1 MTNIGSRASRRRAA
15 FLSLL
20 MALFTVA
27 TAAAQDAAA
36 PAAEAGKAKPDDKA
50 KAEEKPKTVEE
61 VLKDS
66 DRVDGLFTL
75 YRDRKTGDL
84 RMLLNAQQLNKPFL
98 YFSYT
103 ENGIPAAGQFRGE
116 FGDGSAKVFHINR
129 YFNRVEFVVENTSY
143 WFDPAKAI
151 SRAANADVSHAVAFD
166 QKIEAEDAKKGTLVI
181 NANGL
186 FLTETFNRISP
197 LPAPDKKPS
206 EVFNLGKLSGAKSKI
221 RTVHN
226 YPKNTDVVV
235 EYVFE
240 NEQPYVNGGDEV
252 TDPRYVSITVQHSLI
267 EAPTDDF
274 KPRFDDPRVGYFM
287 GKVTDLSST
296 DVAPY
301 RDVISRWK
309 LVKKD
314 PSAEVSEP
322 VEPITYWIENTTP
335 VELRPIIEKAALRWN
350 EAFEAAG
357 FRNAV
362 VVRTQ
367 PDNADWDAGDLRYNV
382 IRWAASP
389 SPQFGGYG
397 PSFFDPRTGQILG
410 ADIMLQYQVIGS
422 NLQRARVFGTGLEEE
437 SVTDDPTRCAAELA
451 GQREMLFASAA
462 LEALGAGTEEQ
473 QRLLEEFVYFLVL
486 HEIGHTL
493 GLNHNFRASHFHSL
507 DEIFDPD
514 KTYGTGLHGSVMD
527 YPAVPFAL
535 PGHKQGQFWTT
546 TPGPYDKWAI
556 TFGYSTALADPAA
569 ESARLAKILARSTEP
584 ALAFGNDADDMR
596 APGKGIDPRA
606 MVNDMTSDP
615 IGFARH
621 QFELVDAVVP
631 LFPERLLRDGK
642 SYQKLLNGFFTAASV
657 VRDAA
662 NVTSRYIGGVYVD
675 RAMAKQP
682 GAGNPLTP
690 VSLADQRRAMQLLRD
705 KVFAPQAFG
714 SLDQSANRLLA
725 QRRGFDHFAY
735 TEDPKIHDLALGIQK
750 NVLDHLLHPAV
761 LKRLT
766 DSRLYGNEYTAGQ
779 ALTDLTDAIFAADLN
794 QNVNTF
800 RQNLQVEY
808 VQRLLKIA
816 QPADGNKYD
825 HVAQGVA
832 LDRLRWVEQQVARKR
847 GGDIETTAHREHVHY
862 LIQHALDSPK
872 A

>member
-1 MTNIGSRASRRRAA
+1 
-15 FLSLL
+15 
-20 MALFTVA
+20 V
-27 TAAAQDAAA
+27 
-36 PAAEAGKAKPDDKA
+36 
-50 KAEEKPKTVEE
+50 
-61 VLKDS
+61 
-66 DRVDGLFTL
+66 
-75 YRDRKTGDL
+75 
-84 RMLLNAQQLNKPFL
+84 
-98 YFSYT
+98 
-103 ENGIPAAGQFRGE
+103 PAAGQFRGE
-116 FGDGSAKVFHINR
+116 FGDGSAKVFHISR

-143 WFDPAKAI
+143 YFDPAKAI
-151 SRAANADVSHAVAFD
+151 ARAANADISHAVAFD
-166 QKIEAEDAKKGTLVI
+166 QKIEAEDAKKGALVI

-186 FLTETFNRISP
+186 FLTESFNRISP
-197 LPAPDKKPS
+197 LPNPDKKPS

-221 RTVHN
+221 RAVHN

-240 NEQPYVNGGDEV
+240 NEQPFVNGGDEV

-274 KPRFDDPRVGYFM
+274 RARFDDPRVGYFM

-296 DVAPY
+296 DVTPY

-314 PSAEVSEP
+314 PTAEVSEP
-322 VEPITYWIENTTP
+322 VEPIVYWIENTTP

-357 FRNAV
+357 FRNAL

-367 PDNADWDAGDLRYNV
+367 PDDADWDAGDLRYNV

-410 ADIMLQYQVIGS
+410 ADIMLQYTVIGG
-422 NLQRARVFGTGLEEE
+422 NLRRARVFGASLDDDAI
-437 SVTDDPTRCAAELA
+437 TDDPTRCVAGLA

-462 LEALGAGTEEQ
+462 LEALGASTEEQ
-473 QRLLEEFVYFLVL
+473 QRLLEEYVYYLVL

-493 GLNHNFRASHFHSL
+493 GLNHNFRASYFHSL
-507 DEIFDPD
+507 DEIFDPE
-514 KTYGTGLHGSVMD
+514 KTYATGLHGSVMD

-535 PGHKQGQFWTT
+535 PGRKQGQFWATK
-546 TPGPYDKWAI
+546 PGPYDKWAI

-569 ESARLAKILARSTEP
+569 EAARLEKILARSTEP

-606 MVNDMTSDP
+606 MIYDLTSDP

-621 QFELVDAVVP
+621 EFELVDAVVP
-631 LFPERLLRDGK
+631 LFPERLMRDGR
-642 SYQKLLNGFFTAASV
+642 SYQTLLNGFFTAASV

-662 NVTSRYIGGVYVD
+662 NSTSRYIGGVYVD

-705 KVFAPQAFG
+705 KVFAPESFG
-714 SLDQSANRLLA
+714 ALDTSANRLLA

-750 NVLDHLLHPAV
+750 GVLDHLLHPAV

-766 DSRLYGNEYTAGQ
+766 DSRLYGNEYSAGQ
-779 ALTDLTDAIFAADLN
+779 ALVELTDAIFAADLDR
-794 QNVNTF
+794 NVNTF

-808 VQRLLKIA
+808 VERLLKIA
-816 QPADGNKYD
+816 QPGDGNKYD
-825 HVAQGVA
+825 HIAQGMA
-832 LDRLRWVEQQVARKR
+832 LDRLRWIEKQVARKH
-847 GGDIETTAHREHVHY
+847 GGDVETVAHREHVRY
-862 LIQHALDSPK
+862 LIQRALDQPK

>member
-1 MTNIGSRASRRRAA
+1 MANTGSRASLRRAA
-15 FLSLL
+15 FLSFWPALL
-20 MALFTVA
+20 AIA
-27 TAAAQDAAA
+27 TAYGQDEAKPAAA
-36 PAAEAGKAKPDDKA
+36 GGKPA
-50 KAEEKPKTVEE
+50 AEEKPKTVEE

-66 DRVDGLFTL
+66 DRVDGLFTV

-84 RMLLNAQQLNKPFL
+84 RMLLTQQQLDKPYL

-103 ENGIPAAGQFRGE
+103 ENGVPAAGQFRGE
-116 FGDGSAKVFHINR
+116 FGDGSAKVFHISR

-143 WFDPAKAI
+143 YFDPAKAI
-151 SRAANADVSHAVAFD
+151 ARAASADISHAVAFD
-166 QKIEAEDAKKGTLVI
+166 QKIEAEDAKKGALVV

-186 FLTETFNRISP
+186 FLTESFNRISP
-197 LPAPDKKPS
+197 LPNPDKKPS

-221 RTVHN
+221 RALHN

-240 NEQPYVNGGDEV
+240 NEQPFVNGGDEV
-252 TDPRYVSITVQHSLI
+252 TDARYVSITVQHSLI
-267 EAPTDDF
+267 EAPSDDF
-274 KPRFDDPRVGYFM
+274 KARFDDPRVGYFM

-296 DVAPY
+296 DVTPY

-314 PSAEVSEP
+314 PAAEVSDP
-322 VEPITYWIENTTP
+322 VEPIVYWIENTTP

-357 FRNAV
+357 FRNAL

-410 ADIMLQYQVIGS
+410 ADIMLQYTVIGG
-422 NLQRARVFGTGLEEE
+422 NLRRARVFGAALEDDAI
-437 SVTDDPTRCAAELA
+437 TDDPTRCVAGLA

-462 LEALGAGTEEQ
+462 LEALGASTEEQ
-473 QRLLEEFVYFLVL
+473 QRLLEEYVYYLVL

-493 GLNHNFRASHFHSL
+493 GLNHNFRASFLHSL
-507 DEIFDPD
+507 DEIFDAD
-514 KTYGTGLHGSVMD
+514 KTYASGLQGSVMD

-556 TFGYSTALADPAA
+556 SFGYSTALADPAA
-569 ESARLAKILARSTEP
+569 EGARLEKILSRSTEP

-606 MVNDMTSDP
+606 MIYDATSDP

-621 QFELVDAVVP
+621 EFELVDAVVP
-631 LFPERLLRDGK
+631 LFPERLMRDGK
-642 SYQKLLNGFFTAASV
+642 SYQTLLNGFFTAASV

-662 NVTSRYIGGVYVD
+662 TVTSRYIGGVYVD

-690 VSLADQRRAMQLLRD
+690 VSLSDQRRAMQLLRD
-705 KVFAPQAFG
+705 KVFAPQSFD

-750 NVLDHLLHPAV
+750 SVLDQLLHPAV

-766 DSRLYGNEYTAGQ
+766 DSRLYGNEYSAGQ
-779 ALTDLTDAIFAADLN
+779 ALVDLTDAIFAADLDR
-794 QNVNTF
+794 NVDTF
-800 RQNLQVEY
+800 RQNLQIEY
-808 VQRLLKIA
+808 VERLLKIA
-816 QPADGNKYD
+816 QPGDGNKHD
-825 HVAQGVA
+825 HIAQGLA
-832 LDRLRWVEQQVARKR
+832 LDRLRWIEKQVARKQR
-847 GGDIETTAHREHVHY
+847 AGDIETTAHREHLRY
-862 LIQHALDSPK
+862 LIQHALDDPK

>member
-1 MTNIGSRASRRRAA
+1 MTNIGSRAAQRRSA
-15 FLSLL
+15 FLLFWTALL
-20 MALFTVA
+20 AVA
-27 TAAAQDAAA
+27 TAAGQDASP
-36 PAAEAGKAKPDDKA
+36 PAAGSGKPA
-50 KAEEKPKTVEE
+50 AEEKPKTVEE

-66 DRVDGLFTL
+66 DRVDGLFTV

-84 RMLLNAQQLNKPFL
+84 RMLLTAQQLDKPYL

-103 ENGIPAAGQFRGE
+103 ENGVPAAGQFRGE
-116 FGDGSAKVFHINR
+116 FGDGSAKVFHISR

-143 WFDPAKAI
+143 YFDPGKAI

-166 QKIEAEDAKKGTLVI
+166 QKIEAEDAKKGALVI

-186 FLTETFNRISP
+186 FLTESFNRISP
-197 LPAPDKKPS
+197 LPNPDKKPS
-206 EVFNLGKLSGAKSKI
+206 EVFNLGKLSAAKSKI
-221 RTVHN
+221 RALHN
-226 YPKNTDVVV
+226 YPRNTDVVV

-240 NEQPYVNGGDEV
+240 NEQPFVNGGDEV
-252 TDPRYVSITVQHSLI
+252 TDARYVSITVQHSLI
-267 EAPTDDF
+267 EAPTDNF

-296 DVAPY
+296 DVTPY

-314 PSAEVSEP
+314 PTAEVSEP
-322 VEPITYWIENTTP
+322 VEPIVYWIENTTP

-357 FRNAV
+357 FRNAL

-367 PDNADWDAGDLRYNV
+367 PDDADWDAGDLRYNV

-410 ADIMLQYQVIGS
+410 ADIMLQYTVIGG
-422 NLQRARVFGTGLEEE
+422 NLRRARVFGASLEDDTI
-437 SVTDDPTRCAAELA
+437 TDDPTRCVAGLA

-462 LEALGAGTEEQ
+462 LEALGASTEEQ
-473 QRLLEEFVYFLVL
+473 QRLLEEYVYYLVL

-493 GLNHNFRASHFHSL
+493 GLNHNFRASYFHSL

-514 KTYGTGLHGSVMD
+514 KTYATGLQGSVMD

-535 PGHKQGQFWTT
+535 PGHKQGQFWATQ
-546 TPGPYDKWAI
+546 PGPYDKWAI
-556 TFGYSTALADPAA
+556 TFGYSTTLADPAA
-569 ESARLAKILARSTEP
+569 EAARLEKILARSTEP

-606 MVNDMTSDP
+606 MIYDLTSDP

-621 QFELVDAVVP
+621 EFELVDAVAP
-631 LFPERLLRDGK
+631 LFPERLMRDGK
-642 SYQKLLNGFFTAASV
+642 SYQTLLNGFFTAASV

-662 NVTSRYIGGVYVD
+662 TVTSRYIGGVYVD

-690 VSLADQRRAMQLLRD
+690 VSLTDQRRAMQLLRD
-705 KVFAPQAFG
+705 KVFAPQSFG
-714 SLDQSANRLLA
+714 ALDQSANRLLA

-750 NVLDHLLHPAV
+750 GVLDQLLHPAV

-766 DSRLYGNEYTAGQ
+766 DSRLYGNGYSAGQ
-779 ALTDLTDAIFAADLN
+779 ALVDLTDAVFAADLD

-808 VQRLLKIA
+808 VERLLKIA
-816 QPADGNKYD
+816 LPGDGNKYD
-825 HVAQGVA
+825 HIAQGMA
-832 LDRLRWVEQQVARKR
+832 LDRLRWIEKQVARKH
-847 GGDIETTAHREHVHY
+847 GGDVETVAHREHVRY
-862 LIQHALDSPK
+862 LIQHALDQPK